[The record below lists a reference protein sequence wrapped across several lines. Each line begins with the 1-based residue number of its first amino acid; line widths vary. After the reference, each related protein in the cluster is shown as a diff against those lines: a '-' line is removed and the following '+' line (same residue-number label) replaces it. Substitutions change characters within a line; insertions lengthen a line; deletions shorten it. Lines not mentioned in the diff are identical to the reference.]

1 MSNMGTRMAQD
12 APGRGTRTGPSAR
25 DDLGPITHRSR
36 SWRAPL
42 LVVPWLFAVPAAAE
56 GIAAVWQGAHWG
68 ESSAALLGHFVG
80 SATALP
86 RPLDFG
92 DSYAEIV
99 LRNVPV
105 GGIRLIA
112 YFQMDK
118 ATRGL
123 KRIQLERPRHGVNPA
138 AFRGVL
144 AALEAAYGAPDL
156 MCGIGPG
163 PASGYQAAAERI
175 WRRNGIVIR
184 TIFRSTTIEAFE
196 GCPDGDL
203 TAGPCGLTAQLLV
216 RLGPPGEDSDS
227 CPATAPRDR
236 TGGRR

>member
-1 MSNMGTRMAQD
+1 MSNMGIRRRRAPK
-12 APGRGTRTGPSAR
+12 AEPKPGRSAR
-25 DDLGPITHRSR
+25 DDLGQITPRSR

-105 GGIRLIA
+105 GGVRLIA

-118 ATRGL
+118 ATHGL
-123 KRIQLERPRHGVNPA
+123 KRLQLERPRHGVNPA

-144 AALEAAYGAPDL
+144 EAIETAYGPPDL

-163 PASGYQAAAERI
+163 PASGYQSAAERI
-175 WRRNGIVIR
+175 
-184 TIFRSTTIEAFE
+184 
-196 GCPDGDL
+196 
-203 TAGPCGLTAQLLV
+203 
-216 RLGPPGEDSDS
+216 
-227 CPATAPRDR
+227 
-236 TGGRR
+236 